1 VLTGAAYHLC
11 RKNYAENSLQNYLC
25 NSTVVGMQTWTAHH
39 RLGRLVALAV
49 GAFLLPWCAVLDA
62 TLPASAHVP
71 NWSLAWVGLDLAEAV
86 AALFTAV
93 LLTRGSPRAGLPAAA
108 GAALLLADAW
118 FDLCT
123 SPPGLDRLLAV
134 GEAVLVELPLAAAAI
149 WLAVA
154 LTRDTGRERPEHAR
168 YRDRGRTRLVPAQRS
183 AVGRRGRDAAEHAA
197 EPGAREPARCPGP

>member
-1 VLTGAAYHLC
+1 MTEAPPAMAIRPV
-11 RKNYAENSLQNYLC
+11 
-25 NSTVVGMQTWTAHH
+25 TATRSVTAPPPATATRPVTAPRPRRHPTPRHH
-39 RLGRLVALAV
+39 RLGRLAALVV
-49 GAFLLPWCAVLDA
+49 GVFLLPWCAVLGA
-62 TLPASAHVP
+62 TLPASTVVP

-86 AALFTAV
+86 AALLTAL

-118 FDLCT
+118 FDVCT

-154 LTRDTGRERPEHAR
+154 LTRDTGRGRQLNR
-168 YRDRGRTRLVPAQRS
+168 YS
-183 AVGRRGRDAAEHAA
+183 
-197 EPGAREPARCPGP
+197 